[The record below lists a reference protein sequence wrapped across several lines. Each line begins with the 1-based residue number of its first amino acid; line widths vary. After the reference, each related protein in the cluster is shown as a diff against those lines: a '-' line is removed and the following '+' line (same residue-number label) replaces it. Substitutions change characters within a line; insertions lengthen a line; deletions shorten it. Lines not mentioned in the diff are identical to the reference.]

1 MAPRIAPAIHRVVP
15 LTSTQVAFPPPRCG
29 RSRPLGYPVERHED
43 AASGVVAFKGPI
55 RWLSCAGERRCVLGC
70 ACPKFTDED
79 HPAAA
84 DTHTMAPGR
93 KTRCSATTA
102 TNNPSGLVRAH
113 RPLVHTRRREGP
125 RSSAAC
131 LPSSASQARSC
142 SLRWDRYRAPRRT
155 RESTLRFSTVG
166 SAQLAAALGEG
177 KGGSSE
183 ALMGMLHGELSE
195 AEQGGCHHMFSW
207 PHRALRSTSAHQHD
221 RNRRDSHTHTTRRH
235 GRNSSQ
241 RQRAPSTHRSH
252 GGPGYTAASSAAT
265 SILRHR

>member
-1 MAPRIAPAIHRVVP
+1 MRGRTP
-15 LTSTQVAFPPPRCG
+15 LCAAVCVSYRRRPP
-29 RSRPLGYPVERHED
+29 
-43 AASGVVAFKGPI
+43 
-55 RWLSCAGERRCVLGC
+55 
-70 ACPKFTDED
+70 
-79 HPAAA
+79 A
-84 DTHTMAPGR
+84 DTHTQNGVRLRYTLLRDDRTQQSFGPSPRPPPAR
-93 KTRCSATTA
+93 SFTA
-102 TNNPSGLVRAH
+102 
-113 RPLVHTRRREGP
+113 
-125 RSSAAC
+125 
-131 LPSSASQARSC
+131 SASQARSC

-207 PHRALRSTSAHQHD
+207 PRRALHGAALNLRSTSAQRHD
-221 RNRRDSHTHTTRRH
+221 RNRRDARTHTQRH